1 MNNYDL
7 NEQAQVLAETH
18 TPHQLAKKF
27 LVAQEEVEYLHG
39 LLVFLDDMLPNL
51 NGLIE
56 EKSTIISMKKKIN
69 KNNKENFV

>member
-7 NEQAQVLAETH
+7 NEQAQVLSETH

-39 LLVFLDDMLPNL
+39 LLDFLDDMVPNFDT
-51 NGLIE
+51 LIDLYE
-56 EKSTIISMKKKIN
+56 E
-69 KNNKENFV
+69 ENQ